1 MPFADAD
8 AGRHRR
14 SMEPGLLSTKEQ
26 PPDSLLSDAGD
37 GHAKEMQKCDI
48 PSCSRN
54 ARAGRCRIC
63 QRKVCMF
70 HAHGQLR
77 WSFCDEHRQD
87 GTYLVT
93 VANGKVTNV
102 VLQDSTDS
110 SVHVDFMSE
119 SHVLLQDAS
128 VPTFEASTMLMEPC
142 VMESSEASV
151 FWMTHRVYFMCLVP
165 MFHSAWGPL

>member
-8 AGRHRR
+8 AGTYRR
-14 SMEPGLLSTKEQ
+14 SMEPGLLSTNEQ

-37 GHAKEMQKCDI
+37 GHAKERQKCDI

-70 HAHGQLR
+70 PAHGQLR

-119 SHVLLQDAS
+119 SHVLLHDAS

-165 MFHSAWGPL
+165 MFHSAWGLL